1 MQSPFQRQPE
11 TLRAVHLARTEVEEY
26 QFVID
31 PDAIDRLAAG
41 LEKGY
46 LLHEDGPEVAL
57 RQAADLR
64 RMAAE
69 LRQSRTS

>member
-1 MQSPFQRQPE
+1 MLKPE
-11 TLRAVHLARTEVEEY
+11 PLRAVRLARTEVEEY
-26 QFVID
+26 QFAID

-46 LLHEDGPEVAL
+46 LLHEDGPEVAK
-57 RQAADLR
+57 QHAADLR

-69 LRQSRTS
+69 IHQSRAA

>member
-1 MQSPFQRQPE
+1 MLKPE
-11 TLRAVHLARTEVEEY
+11 HLRAVRLARTEVEEY
-26 QFVID
+26 RLVID

-46 LLHEDGPEVAL
+46 LVHEDGPEVAKQ
-57 RQAADLR
+57 QATDLR

-69 LRQSRTS
+69 IRQSRAA

>member
-1 MQSPFQRQPE
+1 MLKPVSP
-11 TLRAVHLARTEVEEY
+11 RAVRLARTEVEEY
-26 QFVID
+26 RFVID

-46 LLHEDGPEVAL
+46 LLHEDGPEVAKQ
-57 RQAADLR
+57 QAADLR

-69 LRQSRTS
+69 IRQSRAA

>member
-1 MQSPFQRQPE
+1 MLKPN
-11 TLRAVHLARTEVEEY
+11 TLRAVQLARAEVEEY
-26 QFVID
+26 RFVVD

-46 LLHEDGPEVAL
+46 LVHEDGPEVA
-57 RQAADLR
+57 RQQAADLR

-69 LRQSRTS
+69 IRQSRAA

>member
-1 MQSPFQRQPE
+1 MLKSE
-11 TLRAVHLARTEVEEY
+11 SLRAVRLARTEVEEY
-26 QFVID
+26 RFVID

-46 LLHEDGPEVAL
+46 LVHEDGADVAKE
-57 RQAADLR
+57 QAADLR

-69 LRQSRTS
+69 IRQTRAA

>member
-1 MQSPFQRQPE
+1 MLKPE
-11 TLRAVHLARTEVEEY
+11 SVRAVRLARTEVEEY
-26 QFVID
+26 RFVID

-46 LLHEDGPEVAL
+46 LVHEDGPDVAKQ
-57 RQAADLR
+57 QAADLR

-69 LRQSRTS
+69 IRKSRAA

>member
-1 MQSPFQRQPE
+1 MFKPE
-11 TLRAVHLARTEVEEY
+11 SLRAVRLARTEVDEY
-26 QFVID
+26 RFAID

-46 LLHEDGPEVAL
+46 LVHEDGPEVAKQ
-57 RQAADLR
+57 QAADLR

-69 LRQSRTS
+69 IRQSRAA

>member
-1 MQSPFQRQPE
+1 MFKKATSRIV
-11 TLRAVHLARTEVEEY
+11 RLARTEVEEY
-26 QFVID
+26 RYVID

-46 LLHEDGPEVAL
+46 LVHEDGPEAAL
-57 RQAADLR
+57 QQAADLR

-69 LRQSRTS
+69 LRQSRAA

>member
-1 MQSPFQRQPE
+1 MAMLKPNP
-11 TLRAVHLARTEVEEY
+11 LRAVQLARAEVKEY
-26 QFVID
+26 RFALD

-46 LLHEDGPEVAL
+46 LVHEDGPEVA
-57 RQAADLR
+57 RQQAADLR

-69 LRQSRTS
+69 IRQSRAA